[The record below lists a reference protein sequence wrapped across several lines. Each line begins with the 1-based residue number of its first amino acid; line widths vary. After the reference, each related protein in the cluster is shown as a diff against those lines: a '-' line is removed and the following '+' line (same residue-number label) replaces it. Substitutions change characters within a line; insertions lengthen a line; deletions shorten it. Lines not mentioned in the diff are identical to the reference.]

1 MLLSDTLLSLEL
13 QRKVC
18 NSIRG
23 LGGAGSRFPKDSV
36 NQTQGIYCEYPGSGI
51 TVAEGSG
58 WGR

>member
-23 LGGAGSRFPKDSV
+23 LGGAGLPKDLV
-36 NQTQGIYCEYPGSGI
+36 NQAQGIYCEYPGSGI

-58 WGR
+58 WGK